1 MKHRTT
7 KNTTMIRK
15 SIIALTL
22 TIFLFNACTEN
33 YNSTE
38 YLNRVL
44 KNLEKIESASYLL
57 YGESWN
63 PGDTA
68 YSFAFTNYVESYR
81 NLEDTT
87 IGASWAKF
95 DTKDKAKL
103 NFAYDG
109 NMRTLIYDDVKGM
122 VIDSFKVRKLPF
134 RPVSPPFYN
143 YTENIIRYILDNNDS
158 TFVEQRDMGA
168 EIYLKLT
175 IYEDRQVEFFG
186 KAHYIPKNPYTF
198 DPTSIYELWINRQT
212 NLPYKVRRE
221 MSHNI
226 SVSSVSDSEF
236 NKLNIENFVASDY
249 FPKDYE
255 IRQYGQKGKQKQPNA
270 LIGKKAPNWTL
281 LTADNQNISLTDLKS
296 KVLMLQFTSVS
307 CGPCRV
313 SIPFLKE
320 LPSNYKKE
328 DFDFVAIESTS
339 TNSDV
344 LRNYMRRNDFDYKFL
359 LSTKEVLKGY
369 SIESFPVFFIL
380 DKDRIIK
387 KVIEGYSIG
396 DTDNQIK
403 ETINS
408 LL

>member
-1 MKHRTT
+1 
-7 KNTTMIRK
+7 MIRK

-38 YLNRVL
+38 YLNKVL
-44 KNLEKIESASYLL
+44 KNLEKIESATYIL

-63 PGDTA
+63 HGDTA

-103 NFAYDG
+103 SFAYDG
-109 NMRTLIYDDVKGM
+109 KMRILIYDDLKRL
-122 VIDSFKVRKLPF
+122 VIDSFKVRKLPY
-134 RPVSPPFYN
+134 RPASPPFYN
-143 YTENIIRYILDNNDS
+143 YTESIIRYILENNDS
-158 TFVEQRDMGA
+158 TSVEQKDMGA

-186 KAHYIPKNPYTF
+186 KAHYTPKNPYTF
-198 DPTSIYELWINRQT
+198 DPTSIYELWINKQT
-212 NLPYKVRRE
+212 NLPYRVRRE
-221 MSHNI
+221 MSHDI
-226 SVSSVSDSEF
+226 YVRSVSDSEF
-236 NKLNIENFVASDY
+236 NKLNIEKFVASDY

-255 IRQYGQKGKQKQPNA
+255 VRQYGQIEKKRQPNA

-281 LTADNQNISLTDLKS
+281 LTADKQNLSLTDLKS

-307 CGPCRV
+307 CGPCKA

-339 TNSDV
+339 RNTNV
-344 LRNYMRRNDFDYKFL
+344 LKNYMNRNDFEYKFL
-359 LSTKEVLKGY
+359 LSKKEVLQRY
-369 SIESFPVFFIL
+369 SINSFPVFFIL
-380 DKDRIIK
+380 DENRVIK
-387 KVIEGYSIG
+387 NVINGYG
-396 DTDNQIK
+396 KGTTDK
-403 ETINS
+403 EVKNLINK
-408 LL
+408 LI